1 MMGLVFNNFLNRA
14 ALVVISISIV
24 LAIMTMLMPL
34 PAPIVL
40 PENDAIE
47 LKSSPFAKLAGIGV
61 VIATVILY
69 IVFA

>member
-24 LAIMTMLMPL
+24 LAVMTILKPL

-40 PENDAIE
+40 PENDQIE
-47 LKSSPFAKLAGIGV
+47 LKSSPVAKLGGIAV
-61 VIATVILY
+61 VILTVVLY